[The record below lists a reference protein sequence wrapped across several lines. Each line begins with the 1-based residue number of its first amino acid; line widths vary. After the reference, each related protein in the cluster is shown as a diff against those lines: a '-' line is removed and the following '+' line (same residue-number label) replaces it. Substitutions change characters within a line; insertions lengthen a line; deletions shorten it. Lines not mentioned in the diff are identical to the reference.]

1 MSFIFFL
8 TLGPTL
14 PKKCNRHEMVD
25 IGEHLY
31 IIGGDDGND
40 YLNEIQKLTCVSSVC
55 SWTTLTQQLKVG
67 RSNTVAIPVI
77 DSFCTPN

>member
-1 MSFIFFL
+1 
-8 TLGPTL
+8 
-14 PKKCNRHEMVD
+14 MVE

-31 IIGGDDGND
+31 VIGGASPDFVSSDFPVWK
-40 YLNEIQKLTCVSSVC
+40 EIQKLTCVSGAC

-67 RSNTVAIPVI
+67 RGYTVAIPVE